1 MGVRQKSLPGFARQ
15 LQLPSTVAKFCE
27 PGRAYSTASASACE
41 RVGIPIM
48 SEQYMKGRIDAF
60 IEELISEDTVESAA
74 VASILLAARAAL
86 RDGIV
91 TDASRAIWWFLD
103 SKAVQGDGPRG

>member
-1 MGVRQKSLPGFARQ
+1 
-15 LQLPSTVAKFCE
+15 
-27 PGRAYSTASASACE
+27 
-41 RVGIPIM
+41 M
-48 SEQYMKGRIDAF
+48 SEQDMKSRIDAL
-60 IEELISEDTVESAA
+60 IEELISADTVESAA

-103 SKAVQGDGPRG
+103 SHEIHSNGHRS

>member
-1 MGVRQKSLPGFARQ
+1 
-15 LQLPSTVAKFCE
+15 
-27 PGRAYSTASASACE
+27 
-41 RVGIPIM
+41 M
-48 SEQYMKGRIDAF
+48 SEQEMKGRIDAL
-60 IEELISEDTVESAA
+60 IQELISADTIECAA

-103 SKAVQGDGPRG
+103 TQAVQGNNHPS